1 MHRDL
6 LKSMTLS
13 LFSVCKLSGKP
24 LERKKSVGDRPRRQT
39 VLMVFPSLAMF
50 GSGVWWVFAKVLQNL
65 GLNLSFPFYSYYS
78 PKRAKSPLPD
88 VIMGLTWGS
97 TRAEGLGLR
106 G

>member
-24 LERKKSVGDRPRRQT
+24 LERKKSVGDRPKRKT

-50 GSGVWWVFAKVLQNL
+50 GSGVWWGFSKVLQNL
-65 GLNLSFPFYSYYS
+65 GLDLSFPFCSCYS

-88 VIMGLTWGS
+88 VINGFDLGQH
-97 TRAEGLGLR
+97 EG
-106 G
+106 

>member
-24 LERKKSVGDRPRRQT
+24 LERKKNMGDRPKRRT
-39 VLMVFPSLAMF
+39 VFMVFPSLAMF
-50 GSGVWWVFAKVLQNL
+50 GSGVWWGFSKVLQNL
-65 GLNLSFPFYSYYS
+65 GLDLSFPFCSYYS
-78 PKRAKSPLPD
+78 PKHAESLLPD
-88 VIMGLTWGS
+88 VISWFD
-97 TRAEGLGLR
+97 LGHLSQHK

>member
-24 LERKKSVGDRPRRQT
+24 LERKKSVGDRPKRKT
-39 VLMVFPSLAMF
+39 VLMVFPI
-50 GSGVWWVFAKVLQNL
+50 GSGVWWGFSKVLQNL
-65 GLNLSFPFYSYYS
+65 GLDLSFPFCSCYS

-88 VIMGLTWGS
+88 VINGFDLGQH
-97 TRAEGLGLR
+97 EG
-106 G
+106 